1 MSESRLR
8 ELRRRMLECSHLSG
22 EGHLPSSFSVLE
34 ILYAVLIVLPR
45 SAPNKWNF
53 YQDDSFILS
62 KGHASL
68 ALYSVLEEAGAI
80 SDDWRK
86 NLGGAN
92 SRFGG
97 HPDATLV
104 PLATAST
111 GSLGH
116 GLPISVGIA
125 LANRYLG
132 NSGRVVC
139 LVGDGELNEGSNW
152 EALMLASHLAL
163 DNLFVIVDCNGST
176 DKVLRLGNI
185 GAKFESFGWRVSSAN
200 GHDVSATAA
209 FFENTE
215 KSPPCPN
222 VLIATTEKGHGISEF
237 QKDNK
242 WHHRSPNTDELK
254 DLLGLLR

>member
-1 MSESRLR
+1 MIES
-8 ELRRRMLECSHLSG
+8 SHLSG

-34 ILYAVLIVLPR
+34 IIYALLIVLPQ
-45 SAPNKWNF
+45 SAANKWNF
-53 YQDDSFILS
+53 HRDDSFVLS

-68 ALYSVLEEAGAI
+68 ALYSVLEEAGAM
-80 SDDWRK
+80 SDDWRT

-92 SRFGG
+92 SQFGG

-104 PLATAST
+104 PMATAST

-152 EALMLASHLAL
+152 EAIMLASHLAL
-163 DNLFVIVDCNGST
+163 ENLSVIVDNNGST
-176 DKVLRLGNI
+176 DKVLKLGNI
-185 GAKFESFGWRVSSAN
+185 GAKFESFGWRVTSAN
-200 GHDVSATAA
+200 GHDVNATVA
-209 FFENTE
+209 FFENRKE
-215 KSPPCPN
+215 SPQGPS
-222 VLIATTEKGHGISEF
+222 VLIATTEKGHGIAEF
-237 QKDNK
+237 QNDNK
-242 WHHRSPNTDELK
+242 WHHRSPNADELK
-254 DLLGLLR
+254 GFLGLLR